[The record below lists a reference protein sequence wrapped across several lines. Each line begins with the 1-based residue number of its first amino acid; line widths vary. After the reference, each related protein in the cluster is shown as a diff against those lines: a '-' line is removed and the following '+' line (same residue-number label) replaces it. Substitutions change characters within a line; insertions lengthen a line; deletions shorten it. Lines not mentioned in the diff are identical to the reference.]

1 MSLGE
6 QGSRMCVFVC
16 EYGFRPPACLRAMMP
31 GLTGPQLSGLLWC
44 LVQLCPPPPA
54 CLQAMMPG
62 LTGPQLSGLLWCLV
76 QLRARPGE
84 NWMDAVVAGEVGG
97 VWGGCN
103 AMQCSFFCMMGV
115 FAGSCCH

>member
-16 EYGFRPPACLRAMMP
+16 EYGFRPPACLR
-31 GLTGPQLSGLLWC
+31 
-44 LVQLCPPPPA
+44 
-54 CLQAMMPG
+54 AMMPG